1 MQITKISNN
10 KSITKKPETKKSE
23 GSSFSS
29 HLSSTDANSSTSQT
43 SSVSSLMPVDSLLA
57 IQEVNIDQPNKAKQL
72 SYGHDIVEQLD
83 QLRIGL
89 LEGRISESKLK
100 NLDNLISNWREADKE
115 GELKELLDEI
125 ELRAAVELAKLEVR

>member
-57 IQEVNIDQPNKAKQL
+57 IQEVNIDQPNKAKQQCKCIF
-72 SYGHDIVEQLD
+72 G
-83 QLRIGL
+83 
-89 LEGRISESKLK
+89 
-100 NLDNLISNWREADKE
+100 N
-115 GELKELLDEI
+115 
-125 ELRAAVELAKLEVR
+125 